1 MICCLR
7 DLASLNLKGN
17 PIVTEISQP
26 FRTFCILKAPALQ
39 KLNEIPVFSKECRI
53 SEAYMLRG
61 GRDAAQEE
69 MRKIKEEEE
78 REREEQW
85 EWFHQMIEIKKE
97 KINAN

>member
-1 MICCLR
+1 
-7 DLASLNLKGN
+7 
-17 PIVTEISQP
+17 
-26 FRTFCILKAPALQ
+26 
-39 KLNEIPVFSKECRI
+39 
-53 SEAYMLRG
+53 MLRG
-61 GRDAAQEE
+61 GRDAVQEE